1 MATTKGVITMTKTV
15 AYGLAEDKAAR
26 LESIVNMA
34 QAMTDAERQQL
45 LEAGRSI
52 LLVRDLREMA
62 DNKTA

>member
-1 MATTKGVITMTKTV
+1 MTKTV
-15 AYGLAEDKAAR
+15 AYGLAEDNASR

-45 LEAGRSI
+45 PEAGRSI
-52 LLVRDLREMA
+52 LLVRDLREMT

>member
-1 MATTKGVITMTKTV
+1 MTKTV
-15 AYGLAEDKAAR
+15 AYGLAEDKASR
-26 LESIVNMA
+26 LECIVNMA

>member
-1 MATTKGVITMTKTV
+1 MKKIL
-15 AYGLAEDKAAR
+15 AYGLAEDNASR

>member
-1 MATTKGVITMTKTV
+1 MKKIL
-15 AYGLAEDKAAR
+15 AYGLAENNASR